1 MVLYGSKRR
10 KKTESLQQD
19 LSPKLVI
26 IRRMVR
32 KKVVGKGR
40 SRDGNI
46 FFTRGVGIRVWEK
59 PMRIIRK

>member
-1 MVLYGSKRR
+1 MEVKER
-10 KKTESLQQD
+10 KKESLQQN
-19 LSPKLVI
+19 LSPKVVI

-32 KKVVGKGR
+32 KKVIRSVGKRR

-46 FFTRGVGIRVWEK
+46 LFTRGIGIRVLEK